1 MPNEKYNT
9 GSSAST
15 SVIIKVAGIDRVF
28 FFFYCFFFFP
38 LLDVKT
44 NVKSL
49 VTFFRRFFSPSS
61 LCSTQSRSFLTVSSP

>member
-28 FFFYCFFFFP
+28 FFF
-38 LLDVKT
+38 LL
-44 NVKSL
+44 L
-49 VTFFRRFFSPSS
+49 FFFSPIGCENQCEIISD
-61 LCSTQSRSFLTVSSP
+61 FL